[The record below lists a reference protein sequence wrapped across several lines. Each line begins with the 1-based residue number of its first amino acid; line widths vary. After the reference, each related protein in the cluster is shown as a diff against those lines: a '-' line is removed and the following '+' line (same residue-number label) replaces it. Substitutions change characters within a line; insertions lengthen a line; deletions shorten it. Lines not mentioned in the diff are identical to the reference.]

1 MIQDSRERFK
11 VEEVLDL
18 GGTEAELAEA
28 MDVGLLMG
36 GTLAVKAVRHA
47 YEVLD
52 ELRGGGGPGADRH

>member
-1 MIQDSRERFK
+1 
-11 VEEVLDL
+11 
-18 GGTEAELAEA
+18 

-52 ELRGGGGPGADRH
+52 ELRAKGGPGVDRA